1 MRKTVAF
8 VLIISVQLAAIL
20 PCRAQADSVAVSHRK
35 EPSLFSVAAG
45 IQHGFIFAHSQAV
58 QNTKGARPTGVE
70 MILSWQRNDAVV
82 WDLCNCYPR
91 KGLLLSY
98 YDYDRAL
105 LGKSATAAF
114 FLEPVYR
121 LRPNLFFSFKG
132 AFGNSFLNNPYDS
145 IRNPANQSYSTHLNT
160 YILVG
165 LGFWLRVNDR
175 WWINPSANYNH
186 ISNGGLRQ
194 PNKGINWPTAGVSVG
209 YQPATRPFYKGKR
222 RTEKFWKD
230 QPWRWDASIFGIAR

>member
-1 MRKTVAF
+1 MRKTVAV

-20 PCRAQADSVAVSHRK
+20 PCRAQADSVAASHRK

-114 FLEPVYR
+114 FLEPVYLASR
-121 LRPNLFFSFKG
+121 TWPVMV
-132 AFGNSFLNNPYDS
+132 FGFCALS
-145 IRNPANQSYSTHLNT
+145 ISGRKNRNR
-160 YILVG
+160 
-165 LGFWLRVNDR
+165 RVN
-175 WWINPSANYNH
+175 PH
-186 ISNGGLRQ
+186 
-194 PNKGINWPTAGVSVG
+194 GILQAVN
-209 YQPATRPFYKGKR
+209 
-222 RTEKFWKD
+222 
-230 QPWRWDASIFGIAR
+230 ARI